1 MKKIILSAIAIMAFA
16 FCNAQETRFG
26 IKGGLNLT
34 NFSGDVDTYLK
45 AGFHVGGFAEIK
57 IIERLAIQPEL
68 LYSTQGARYRL
79 DGGPD
84 SSDELKLNYINIPVL
99 AKFYVTKQFTVE
111 GGPQL
116 GFLVSAKDRGKDV
129 NDLYKSADL
138 GFNFGAGYN
147 LTDNFAI
154 GLRYTVGLSGVYDKK
169 YDDIYDYYDS
179 AKNSV
184 LAVTLAYK
192 FK

>member
-1 MKKIILSAIAIMAFA
+1 MKKIILSAIALMAFA
-16 FCNAQETRFG
+16 FSNAQETRFG
-26 IKGGLNLT
+26 VKGGLNIT
-34 NFSGDVDTYLK
+34 NITGDSDTNSLV
-45 AGFHVGGFAEIK
+45 GFQVGGFAEIK

-68 LYSTQGARYRL
+68 LYSTQGASYRL

-84 SSDELKLNYINIPVL
+84 SSGELKLNYINIPVL

-116 GFLVSAKDRGKDV
+116 GFLVSAKDYGTDV
-129 NDLYKSADL
+129 KDLYKSTDL

-154 GLRYTVGLSGVYDKK
+154 GLRYTVGLSSVFDKK
-169 YDDIYDYYDS
+169 YDDVFDYYDS

-184 LAVTLAYK
+184 LALNLSYK
-192 FK
+192 F